1 VASAARSWRTYGD
14 PMSRIGKRP
23 VTIPDGVNVE
33 IKPGLVLVKGPKGEL
48 SQTVSR
54 DMKITQKERSDEDGA
69 EGSEAPLATLTVER
83 PTDRGEHRALH
94 GLTRSLIANMV
105 QGVTEGYEKRL
116 EIQGVGY
123 RARLQGKALELSV
136 GYSHP
141 VSVTAP
147 EGIEFEVPVPT
158 QVVVRG
164 IDKQLVGEIAARI
177 RRSRPPEPYKGKGIR
192 YAGEHVRRK
201 VGKRA

>member
-1 VASAARSWRTYGD
+1 
-14 PMSRIGKRP
+14 MSRIGKKP
-23 VTIPDGVNVE
+23 VVIPDGVDVE
-33 IKPGLVLVKGPKGEL
+33 IKPGLVSVKGPKGEL
-48 SQTVSR
+48 DQIVSR
-54 DMKITQKERSDEDGA
+54 DMKITQEERPGEHA
-69 EGSEAPLATLTVER
+69 PEGSDAPLATLTVER

-141 VSVTAP
+141 VTVTAP

>member
-1 VASAARSWRTYGD
+1 
-14 PMSRIGKRP
+14 M
-23 VTIPDGVNVE
+23 PDGVDVDV
-33 IKPGLVLVKGPKGEL
+33 KPGQVSVKGPKGEL
-48 SQTVSR
+48 SQPVSGDMTV
-54 DMKITQKERSDEDGA
+54 QLADG
-69 EGSEAPLATLTVER
+69 SLTVAR

-105 QGVTEGYEKRL
+105 LGVTEGYEKRL

-147 EGIEFEVPVPT
+147 DGIEFEVPAPT

-164 IDKQLVGEIAARI
+164 IDKQLVGEMAARI

>member
-1 VASAARSWRTYGD
+1 
-14 PMSRIGKRP
+14 MSRIGRKP
-23 VTIPDGVNVE
+23 VTVPEGVTIDAGAGV
-33 IKPGLVLVKGPKGEL
+33 VTVKGPKGEL
-48 SQTVSR
+48 SQHISR
-54 DMKITQKERSDEDGA
+54 DMKIEQDSGV
-69 EGSEAPLATLTVER
+69 LTVAR
-83 PTDRGEHRALH
+83 PTYRGEHRALH

-141 VSVTAP
+141 VAVPAP
-147 EGIEFEVPVPT
+147 DGIEFEVPQPT
-158 QVVVRG
+158 QIVVRG

-177 RRSRPPEPYKGKGIR
+177 RRVRPPEPYKGKGIR
-192 YAGEHVRRK
+192 YEGEYVRRK

>member
-1 VASAARSWRTYGD
+1 
-14 PMSRIGKRP
+14 MSRIGRKP
-23 VTIPDGVNVE
+23 VTVPDGVTVD
-33 IKPGLVLVKGPKGEL
+33 IKPGMVSVKGPKGEL
-48 SQTVSR
+48 SQALSP
-54 DMKITQKERSDEDGA
+54 DMKVTQSDG
-69 EGSEAPLATLTVER
+69 TLTVDR

-105 QGVTEGYEKRL
+105 TGVTDGYEKRL

-123 RARLQGKALELSV
+123 RARLQGKALELNV

-141 VSVTAP
+141 VSVSAP
-147 EGIEFEVPVPT
+147 DGIDFEVPVPT

-177 RRSRPPEPYKGKGIR
+177 RRTRPPEPYKGKGVR

>member
-1 VASAARSWRTYGD
+1 
-14 PMSRIGKRP
+14 MSRIGRKP
-23 VTIPDGVNVE
+23 IAIPNGVTVDVAT
-33 IKPGLVLVKGPKGEL
+33 GLVSVKGPKGEL

-54 DMKITQKERSDEDGA
+54 EMKITQEEPSAADGV
-69 EGSEAPLATLTVER
+69 EGGDAPVATLTVER

-105 QGVTEGYEKRL
+105 EGVTEGYEKRL

-123 RARLQGKALELSV
+123 RARLQGKALELNV

-164 IDKQLVGEIAARI
+164 IDKQLVGEMAARI

>member
-1 VASAARSWRTYGD
+1 
-14 PMSRIGKRP
+14 MSRIGRKP
-23 VTIPDGVNVE
+23 IAIPDGVTVDVQT
-33 IKPGLVLVKGPKGEL
+33 GLVSVKGPKGEL
-48 SQTVSR
+48 SQIVNR
-54 DMKITQKERSDEDGA
+54 GMKITQEEPSAADGP
-69 EGSEAPLATLTVER
+69 EGSEAPAATLTVAR
-83 PTDRGEHRALH
+83 PTDRGEDRALH

-105 QGVTEGYEKRL
+105 QGVTEGFEKRL

-141 VSVTAP
+141 VSLTAP